1 MIFRRKIQ
9 PNQLAISFLALSISS
24 CSTLHHPHEE
34 HSHQES
40 SHSHE
45 ASEKA
50 WLAGDHH
57 IHSQYSVGWDRTQNP
72 PKAIIAGDAIYP
84 IPKNAEMAREFGLSW
99 MVATDH
105 GGPNHSKVN
114 RDLAYPELLQSRKS
128 VTEVLQFY
136 GLELNTPA
144 GDHSSIIVP
153 HSHDESEVLF
163 KLESAFD
170 RKEPIIKDPERH
182 TEDKMI
188 EALNVMKSL
197 DKSPLVFAHH
207 PARSATEYGKY
218 GLYEPREFRRW
229 NDTAPNVAVGMEGAP
244 GHQAYGLTIGYKGK
258 KKSELVRGGYKKFP
272 TMGGFD
278 QMTAKLGGFW
288 DSMLGEGR
296 HWWIT
301 ANSDSHAHYTEGGV
315 DFWPGEYS
323 KTYVFAN
330 KNHDSVLS
338 GLRSGQI
345 FVTTGD
351 LISELFVTV
360 SEGQQQANIGGELNV
375 KSGTMV
381 NIEIKLL
388 DPKQANAAGD
398 KPTVN
403 RVDLIV
409 GEVSGKHHDVNTNIN
424 TSTRVEKRFSPKDWY
439 IDGQYYV
446 MSYSLDIN
454 ESSYIRVRGTNTEE
468 LEPLQDAGGENPWN
482 DLWFYSNPVFINS
495 L

>member
-1 MIFRRKIQ
+1 MINKIE
-9 PNQLAISFLALSISS
+9 PFNRLVFSLCVLSVSS
-24 CSTLHHPHEE
+24 CALLSQPEP
-34 HSHQES
+34 QNI
-40 SHSHE
+40 
-45 ASEKA
+45 SEKS

-84 IPKNAEMAREFGLSW
+84 IPKNAEMARKFGLSW

-114 RDLAYPELLQSRKS
+114 RELAYPELVKSRSS
-128 VTEVLQFY
+128 VSEVLQFY

-153 HSHDESEVLF
+153 HSHDEADVLF

-170 RKEPIIKDPERH
+170 KKEPLLDSPSRNH
-182 TEDKMI
+182 EDKMI
-188 EALNVMKSL
+188 EALTVMKAL
-197 DKSPLVFAHH
+197 PKPPIVIAHH
-207 PARSATEYGKY
+207 PSRSAKGYGEY

-229 NDTAPNVAVGMEGAP
+229 NDVAPNVAIGMEGAP
-244 GHQAYGLTIGYKGK
+244 GHQAYGMVDESKVK
-258 KKSELVRGGYKKFP
+258 DKSELVRGGYGDYP

-301 ANSDSHAHYTEGGV
+301 ANSDSHIHYTEGGV

-323 KTYVFAN
+323 KTYVFADN
-330 KNHDSVLS
+330 NHDSVLA
-338 GLRSGQI
+338 GLRAGQV

-351 LISELFVTV
+351 LVSELFVKV
-360 SEGQQQANIGGELNV
+360 SIDQQQANIGGEISV
-375 KSGTMV
+375 KKGQTV
-381 NIEIKLL
+381 NIEIRVL
-388 DPKQANAAGD
+388 DPTHSNFAGYQ
-398 KPTVN
+398 PSVS

-409 GEVSGKHHDVNTNIN
+409 GEISAKQIDVNANTNS
-424 TSTRVEKRFSPKDWY
+424 STRVEKRFSPQDWR
-439 IDGQYYV
+439 IEGQYYV
-446 MSYSLDIN
+446 MDYSLEIN
-454 ESSYIRVRGTNTEE
+454 VSSYVRVRGTNTQE
-468 LEPLQDAGGENPWN
+468 LEPLEDPGGENPWN
-482 DLWFYSNPVFINS
+482 DLWFYSNPIFIHS
-495 L
+495 Q